1 MWSSLPLWR
10 FRPSGTAP
18 DVNQKRLSGTSCFW
32 WRKSLSALPPCHRK
46 FLSMRKPF
54 CPRKNFLQKMMS
66 YGMTMSF
73 SPMRTSL
80 WKKTYS
86 STRWNCSDGCCPD
99 SLRCRSRGKKTL
111 TKTYSLTRRNCSDGC
126 CPASLRCRS
135 RGKKTLTKTYSST
148 RRNRSCGCCPD
159 SLRCRSRGKKTL
171 TKTYSS
177 TRRNRSCGCC
187 PDSLRCRSRG
197 KKTLTKTYSSTRR
210 NRSCGCCPD
219 SLRCRSRG
227 KKTLTKTYSSTRRNR
242 SCGCCPASLRTQ
254 KILNSL
260 WKRSLHFSLKP
271 NQSSL
276 RMTNQNSLWKKNFWT
291 MSGSVT
297 TWCCSSNRRSVFP
310 VSMNQPVMR

>member
-18 DVNQKRLSGTSCFW
+18 DVNQKLLSGTSCFW

-54 CPRKNFLQKMMS
+54 CPRKNFLQKLMS

-80 WKKTYS
+80 WKKTNS
-86 STRWNCSDGCCPD
+86 LTRRNRSDGCCPD
-99 SLRCRSRGKKTL
+99 SF
-111 TKTYSLTRRNCSDGC
+111 
-126 CPASLRCRS
+126 
-135 RGKKTLTKTYSST
+135 
-148 RRNRSCGCCPD
+148 
-159 SLRCRSRGKKTL
+159 
-171 TKTYSS
+171 
-177 TRRNRSCGCC
+177 
-187 PDSLRCRSRG
+187 
-197 KKTLTKTYSSTRR
+197 
-210 NRSCGCCPD
+210 
-219 SLRCRSRG
+219 RCRSRG

-242 SCGCCPASLRTQ
+242 SCGCCPASLRCRSRGKKTLTKTNSLTRWNRSDGCCPASLRTQ

-260 WKRSLHFSLKP
+260 WKMSLHFSLKP

-276 RMTNQNSLWKKNFWT
+276 RMTSQNSLWKKNFWT

-297 TWCCSSNRRSVFP
+297 TLCCSSNRRSVFP

>member
-80 WKKTYS
+80 WKKTNS
-86 STRWNCSDGCCPD
+86 LTRWNCSDGCCPD
-99 SLRCRSRGKKTL
+99 SFRCRSRGKKTL
-111 TKTYSLTRRNCSDGC
+111 TKTYSLTRRNRSDGC
-126 CPASLRCRS
+126 CPDSFRCRS
-135 RGKKTLTKTYSST
+135 RGKKTLTKTNSLT
-148 RRNRSCGCCPD
+148 RWNRSD
-159 SLRCRSRGKKTL
+159 
-171 TKTYSS
+171 
-177 TRRNRSCGCC
+177 
-187 PDSLRCRSRG
+187 
-197 KKTLTKTYSSTRR
+197 
-210 NRSCGCCPD
+210 
-219 SLRCRSRG
+219 
-227 KKTLTKTYSSTRRNR
+227 
-242 SCGCCPASLRTQ
+242 GCCPASLRTQ

-297 TWCCSSNRRSVFP
+297 TLCCSSNRRSVFP

>member
-80 WKKTYS
+80 WKKT
-86 STRWNCSDGCCPD
+86 N
-99 SLRCRSRGKKTL
+99 
-111 TKTYSLTRRNCSDGC
+111 SLTRRNCSD
-126 CPASLRCRS
+126 
-135 RGKKTLTKTYSST
+135 
-148 RRNRSCGCCPD
+148 GCCPD

-177 TRRNRSCGCC
+177 TRRNCS
-187 PDSLRCRSRG
+187 D
-197 KKTLTKTYSSTRR
+197 
-210 NRSCGCCPD
+210 
-219 SLRCRSRG
+219 
-227 KKTLTKTYSSTRRNR
+227 
-242 SCGCCPASLRTQ
+242 GCCPASLRTQ

-260 WKRSLHFSLKP
+260 WKRSLYFSLKP

-297 TWCCSSNRRSVFP
+297 TLCCSSNRRSVFP

>member
-54 CPRKNFLQKMMS
+54 CPRKNFLQKLMS

-80 WKKTYS
+80 WKKTNS
-86 STRWNCSDGCCPD
+86 LTRRNRSDGCCPD
-99 SLRCRSRGKKTL
+99 SFRCRSRGKKTL
-111 TKTYSLTRRNCSDGC
+111 TKTNSLTRW
-126 CPASLRCRS
+126 
-135 RGKKTLTKTYSST
+135 
-148 RRNRSCGCCPD
+148 NRSD
-159 SLRCRSRGKKTL
+159 
-171 TKTYSS
+171 
-177 TRRNRSCGCC
+177 
-187 PDSLRCRSRG
+187 
-197 KKTLTKTYSSTRR
+197 
-210 NRSCGCCPD
+210 
-219 SLRCRSRG
+219 
-227 KKTLTKTYSSTRRNR
+227 
-242 SCGCCPASLRTQ
+242 GCCPASLRTQ

-297 TWCCSSNRRSVFP
+297 TLCCSSNRRSVFP

>member
-18 DVNQKRLSGTSCFW
+18 DVNQKLLSGTSCFW

-80 WKKTYS
+80 WKKTNS
-86 STRWNCSDGCCPD
+86 LTRRNCSDGCCPD

-111 TKTYSLTRRNCSDGC
+111 TKTN
-126 CPASLRCRS
+126 
-135 RGKKTLTKTYSST
+135 
-148 RRNRSCGCCPD
+148 
-159 SLRCRSRGKKTL
+159 
-171 TKTYSS
+171 
-177 TRRNRSCGCC
+177 
-187 PDSLRCRSRG
+187 
-197 KKTLTKTYSSTRR
+197 
-210 NRSCGCCPD
+210 
-219 SLRCRSRG
+219 
-227 KKTLTKTYSSTRRNR
+227 SSTRRNR

-276 RMTNQNSLWKKNFWT
+276 RMTNLNSLWKKNFWT

-297 TWCCSSNRRSVFP
+297 TLCCSSNRRSVFP

>member
-18 DVNQKRLSGTSCFW
+18 DVNQKPLSGTSCFW

-80 WKKTYS
+80 WKKTNS
-86 STRWNCSDGCCPD
+86 LTRWNRSDGCCPD
-99 SLRCRSRGKKTL
+99 SFRCRSRGKKTL

-126 CPASLRCRS
+126 CPASLR
-135 RGKKTLTKTYSST
+135 
-148 RRNRSCGCCPD
+148 
-159 SLRCRSRGKKTL
+159 
-171 TKTYSS
+171 
-177 TRRNRSCGCC
+177 
-187 PDSLRCRSRG
+187 
-197 KKTLTKTYSSTRR
+197 
-210 NRSCGCCPD
+210 
-219 SLRCRSRG
+219 
-227 KKTLTKTYSSTRRNR
+227 
-242 SCGCCPASLRTQ
+242 TQ

-260 WKRSLHFSLKP
+260 WKRSLYFSLKP

-297 TWCCSSNRRSVFP
+297 TLCCSSNRRSVFP

>member
-54 CPRKNFLQKMMS
+54 CPRKNFLQKLMS

-80 WKKTYS
+80 WKKT
-86 STRWNCSDGCCPD
+86 N
-99 SLRCRSRGKKTL
+99 SL
-111 TKTYSLTRRNCSDGC
+111 
-126 CPASLRCRS
+126 
-135 RGKKTLTKTYSST
+135 T

-177 TRRNRSCGCC
+177 TRWNCPGGCC
-187 PDSLRCRSRG
+187 PASLRCRSRG
-197 KKTLTKTYSSTRR
+197 KKTLTKTYSLTRW

-219 SLRCRSRG
+219 SFRCRSRG
-227 KKTLTKTYSSTRRNR
+227 KKTLTKTNSSTRRNR

-260 WKRSLHFSLKP
+260 WKRSLYFSLKP

-297 TWCCSSNRRSVFP
+297 TLCCSSNRRSVFP

>member
-80 WKKTYS
+80 WKKMNS
-86 STRWNCSDGCCPD
+86 LTRRNRSDGCCPD
-99 SLRCRSRGKKTL
+99 SF
-111 TKTYSLTRRNCSDGC
+111 
-126 CPASLRCRS
+126 RCRS

-148 RRNRSCGCCPD
+148 RRNC
-159 SLRCRSRGKKTL
+159 
-171 TKTYSS
+171 
-177 TRRNRSCGCC
+177 
-187 PDSLRCRSRG
+187 
-197 KKTLTKTYSSTRR
+197 
-210 NRSCGCCPD
+210 
-219 SLRCRSRG
+219 
-227 KKTLTKTYSSTRRNR
+227 
-242 SCGCCPASLRTQ
+242 SCGCCPAGLRTQ

-297 TWCCSSNRRSVFP
+297 TLCCSSNRRSVFP

>member
-18 DVNQKRLSGTSCFW
+18 DVNQKLLSGTSCFW

-80 WKKTYS
+80 WKKTNSLTRRNRSDGCCPDSFRCRSRRKKTLTKTYS
-86 STRWNCSDGCCPD
+86 STRWNCSDGCCPAG
-99 SLRCRSRGKKTL
+99 LRCRSREKKTL
-111 TKTYSLTRRNCSDGC
+111 TKTYSLTRRNC
-126 CPASLRCRS
+126 
-135 RGKKTLTKTYSST
+135 
-148 RRNRSCGCCPD
+148 
-159 SLRCRSRGKKTL
+159 
-171 TKTYSS
+171 
-177 TRRNRSCGCC
+177 
-187 PDSLRCRSRG
+187 
-197 KKTLTKTYSSTRR
+197 
-210 NRSCGCCPD
+210 
-219 SLRCRSRG
+219 
-227 KKTLTKTYSSTRRNR
+227 

-297 TWCCSSNRRSVFP
+297 TLCCSSNRRSVFP

>member
-80 WKKTYS
+80 WKKTNSLTRRNCSCGCCPASLRCRSRGKKTLTKTYS
-86 STRWNCSDGCCPD
+86 STRRNRSDGCCPD

-111 TKTYSLTRRNCSDGC
+111 TKTYSLTRRN
-126 CPASLRCRS
+126 
-135 RGKKTLTKTYSST
+135 
-148 RRNRSCGCCPD
+148 
-159 SLRCRSRGKKTL
+159 
-171 TKTYSS
+171 
-177 TRRNRSCGCC
+177 
-187 PDSLRCRSRG
+187 
-197 KKTLTKTYSSTRR
+197 
-210 NRSCGCCPD
+210 
-219 SLRCRSRG
+219 
-227 KKTLTKTYSSTRRNR
+227 R
-242 SCGCCPASLRTQ
+242 SCGCCPAGLRTQ

-297 TWCCSSNRRSVFP
+297 TLCCSSNRRSVFP

>member
-1 MWSSLPLWR
+1 MRHRWSSLPLWR

-80 WKKTYS
+80 WKKTNS
-86 STRWNCSDGCCPD
+86 LTRRNRSDGCCPD
-99 SLRCRSRGKKTL
+99 SFRCRSRGKKTL
-111 TKTYSLTRRNCSDGC
+111 TKTYSL
-126 CPASLRCRS
+126 
-135 RGKKTLTKTYSST
+135 T

-171 TKTYSS
+171 TKTYSL
-177 TRRNRSCGCC
+177 TRRNRS
-187 PDSLRCRSRG
+187 D
-197 KKTLTKTYSSTRR
+197 
-210 NRSCGCCPD
+210 
-219 SLRCRSRG
+219 
-227 KKTLTKTYSSTRRNR
+227 
-242 SCGCCPASLRTQ
+242 GCCPAGLRTQ

-276 RMTNQNSLWKKNFWT
+276 RMTNLNSLWKKNFWT

-297 TWCCSSNRRSVFP
+297 TLCCSSNRRSVFP

>member
-80 WKKTYS
+80 WKKTNS
-86 STRWNCSDGCCPD
+86 LTRRNCPDGCCPD
-99 SLRCRSRGKKTL
+99 SFRCRSRGKKTL
-111 TKTYSLTRRNCSDGC
+111 TKTYSLTRRNCPDGC
-126 CPASLRCRS
+126 CPDSFRCRS

-148 RRNRSCGCCPD
+148 RW
-159 SLRCRSRGKKTL
+159 
-171 TKTYSS
+171 
-177 TRRNRSCGCC
+177 
-187 PDSLRCRSRG
+187 
-197 KKTLTKTYSSTRR
+197 
-210 NRSCGCCPD
+210 
-219 SLRCRSRG
+219 
-227 KKTLTKTYSSTRRNR
+227 NR

-297 TWCCSSNRRSVFP
+297 TLCCSSNRRSVFP

>member
-80 WKKTYS
+80 WKKT
-86 STRWNCSDGCCPD
+86 N
-99 SLRCRSRGKKTL
+99 
-111 TKTYSLTRRNCSDGC
+111 SLTRRNCSDGC

-135 RGKKTLTKTYSST
+135 RGKKTLTKTYSLT

-159 SLRCRSRGKKTL
+159 SF
-171 TKTYSS
+171 
-177 TRRNRSCGCC
+177 
-187 PDSLRCRSRG
+187 
-197 KKTLTKTYSSTRR
+197 
-210 NRSCGCCPD
+210 
-219 SLRCRSRG
+219 RCRSRG

-260 WKRSLHFSLKP
+260 WKRSLYFSLKP

-297 TWCCSSNRRSVFP
+297 TLCCSSNRRSVFP

>member
-54 CPRKNFLQKMMS
+54 CPRKNFLQKLMS

-80 WKKTYS
+80 WKKT
-86 STRWNCSDGCCPD
+86 N
-99 SLRCRSRGKKTL
+99 
-111 TKTYSLTRRNCSDGC
+111 SLTRRNCSDGC
-126 CPASLRCRS
+126 CPDSFRCRS

-177 TRRNRSCGCC
+177 TRRNRS
-187 PDSLRCRSRG
+187 D
-197 KKTLTKTYSSTRR
+197 
-210 NRSCGCCPD
+210 
-219 SLRCRSRG
+219 
-227 KKTLTKTYSSTRRNR
+227 
-242 SCGCCPASLRTQ
+242 GCCPAGLRTQ

-297 TWCCSSNRRSVFP
+297 TLCCSSNRRSVFP

>member
-80 WKKTYS
+80 WKKTNS
-86 STRWNCSDGCCPD
+86 LTRRNCSDGCCPD

-111 TKTYSLTRRNCSDGC
+111 TKTYSLTRRNRSCGC
-126 CPASLRCRS
+126 CPDSFRCRF
-135 RGKKTLTKTYSST
+135 RGKKTLTKTYSLT
-148 RRNRSCGCCPD
+148 RRNC
-159 SLRCRSRGKKTL
+159 
-171 TKTYSS
+171 
-177 TRRNRSCGCC
+177 
-187 PDSLRCRSRG
+187 
-197 KKTLTKTYSSTRR
+197 
-210 NRSCGCCPD
+210 
-219 SLRCRSRG
+219 
-227 KKTLTKTYSSTRRNR
+227 

-260 WKRSLHFSLKP
+260 WKRRLYFSLKP

-297 TWCCSSNRRSVFP
+297 TLCCSSNRRSVFP

>member
-18 DVNQKRLSGTSCFW
+18 DVNQKLLSGTSCFW

-80 WKKTYS
+80 WKKTNS
-86 STRWNCSDGCCPD
+86 LTRRNCSDGCCPD
-99 SLRCRSRGKKTL
+99 SFRCRSRGKKTL
-111 TKTYSLTRRNCSDGC
+111 TKTYSLTRRNC
-126 CPASLRCRS
+126 
-135 RGKKTLTKTYSST
+135 
-148 RRNRSCGCCPD
+148 SCGCCPD

-177 TRRNRSCGCC
+177 TRRNRS
-187 PDSLRCRSRG
+187 D
-197 KKTLTKTYSSTRR
+197 
-210 NRSCGCCPD
+210 
-219 SLRCRSRG
+219 
-227 KKTLTKTYSSTRRNR
+227 
-242 SCGCCPASLRTQ
+242 GCCPAGLRTQ

-297 TWCCSSNRRSVFP
+297 TLCCSSNRRSVFP

>member
-18 DVNQKRLSGTSCFW
+18 DVNQKLLSGTSCFW

-80 WKKTYS
+80 WKKTNS
-86 STRWNCSDGCCPD
+86 LTRRNRSDGCCPD
-99 SLRCRSRGKKTL
+99 SFRCRSRGKKTLTKTNSLTRRNRSDGCCPDSFRCRSRGKKTLTKTNSLTRRNRSDGCCPDSFRCRSRGKKTL
-111 TKTYSLTRRNCSDGC
+111 TKTYSLTRRNRSCGC
-126 CPASLRCRS
+126 CPDSFRCRS
-135 RGKKTLTKTYSST
+135 RGKKTLTKTYS
-148 RRNRSCGCCPD
+148 
-159 SLRCRSRGKKTL
+159 L
-171 TKTYSS
+171 
-177 TRRNRSCGCC
+177 
-187 PDSLRCRSRG
+187 
-197 KKTLTKTYSSTRR
+197 
-210 NRSCGCCPD
+210 
-219 SLRCRSRG
+219 
-227 KKTLTKTYSSTRRNR
+227 TRRNR

-271 NQSSL
+271 NRSSL

-297 TWCCSSNRRSVFP
+297 TLCCSSNRRSVFP

>member
-80 WKKTYS
+80 WKKTNS
-86 STRWNCSDGCCPD
+86 LTRRNCSDGCCPD

-111 TKTYSLTRRNCSDGC
+111 TKTYSLTRRNRSCGC

-135 RGKKTLTKTYSST
+135 RGKKTLTKTYSLT
-148 RRNRSCGCCPD
+148 RRNC
-159 SLRCRSRGKKTL
+159 
-171 TKTYSS
+171 
-177 TRRNRSCGCC
+177 
-187 PDSLRCRSRG
+187 
-197 KKTLTKTYSSTRR
+197 
-210 NRSCGCCPD
+210 
-219 SLRCRSRG
+219 
-227 KKTLTKTYSSTRRNR
+227 

-276 RMTNQNSLWKKNFWT
+276 RMTNLNSLWKKNFWT

-297 TWCCSSNRRSVFP
+297 TLWCSSIRKSVFP
-310 VSMNQPVMR
+310 VNMNQPVMR

>member
-18 DVNQKRLSGTSCFW
+18 DVNQKLLSGTSCFW

-80 WKKTYS
+80 WKKTNS
-86 STRWNCSDGCCPD
+86 LTRRNCSDGCCPD

-111 TKTYSLTRRNCSDGC
+111 TKTYSLTRRNRSCGC

-135 RGKKTLTKTYSST
+135 RGKKTLTKTNSLT
-148 RRNRSCGCCPD
+148 RW
-159 SLRCRSRGKKTL
+159 
-171 TKTYSS
+171 
-177 TRRNRSCGCC
+177 
-187 PDSLRCRSRG
+187 
-197 KKTLTKTYSSTRR
+197 
-210 NRSCGCCPD
+210 
-219 SLRCRSRG
+219 
-227 KKTLTKTYSSTRRNR
+227 NR

-260 WKRSLHFSLKP
+260 WKMSLHFSLKP

-276 RMTNQNSLWKKNFWT
+276 RMTSQNSLWKKNFWT

-297 TWCCSSNRRSVFP
+297 TLCCSSNRRSVFP

>member
-18 DVNQKRLSGTSCFW
+18 DVNQKPLSGTSCFW

-80 WKKTYS
+80 WKKT
-86 STRWNCSDGCCPD
+86 N
-99 SLRCRSRGKKTL
+99 
-111 TKTYSLTRRNCSDGC
+111 SLTRRNCSD
-126 CPASLRCRS
+126 
-135 RGKKTLTKTYSST
+135 
-148 RRNRSCGCCPD
+148 
-159 SLRCRSRGKKTL
+159 
-171 TKTYSS
+171 
-177 TRRNRSCGCC
+177 
-187 PDSLRCRSRG
+187 
-197 KKTLTKTYSSTRR
+197 
-210 NRSCGCCPD
+210 GCCPD

-276 RMTNQNSLWKKNFWT
+276 RMTNLNSLWKKNFWT

-297 TWCCSSNRRSVFP
+297 TLCCSSNRRSVFP

>member
-18 DVNQKRLSGTSCFW
+18 DVNQKLLSGTSCFW

-80 WKKTYS
+80 WKKTNS
-86 STRWNCSDGCCPD
+86 LTRRNRSDGCCPD

-111 TKTYSLTRRNCSDGC
+111 TKTYSLTRRN
-126 CPASLRCRS
+126 
-135 RGKKTLTKTYSST
+135 
-148 RRNRSCGCCPD
+148 
-159 SLRCRSRGKKTL
+159 
-171 TKTYSS
+171 
-177 TRRNRSCGCC
+177 
-187 PDSLRCRSRG
+187 
-197 KKTLTKTYSSTRR
+197 
-210 NRSCGCCPD
+210 
-219 SLRCRSRG
+219 
-227 KKTLTKTYSSTRRNR
+227 R
-242 SCGCCPASLRTQ
+242 SCGCCPAGLRTQ

-276 RMTNQNSLWKKNFWT
+276 RMTSQNSLWKKNFWT

-297 TWCCSSNRRSVFP
+297 TLCCSSNRRSVFP

>member
-54 CPRKNFLQKMMS
+54 CPRKNFLQKLMS

-80 WKKTYS
+80 WKKT
-86 STRWNCSDGCCPD
+86 N
-99 SLRCRSRGKKTL
+99 
-111 TKTYSLTRRNCSDGC
+111 SLTRRNCSDGC
-126 CPASLRCRS
+126 CPDSFRCRS

-148 RRNRSCGCCPD
+148 RRNRSD
-159 SLRCRSRGKKTL
+159 
-171 TKTYSS
+171 
-177 TRRNRSCGCC
+177 
-187 PDSLRCRSRG
+187 
-197 KKTLTKTYSSTRR
+197 
-210 NRSCGCCPD
+210 
-219 SLRCRSRG
+219 
-227 KKTLTKTYSSTRRNR
+227 
-242 SCGCCPASLRTQ
+242 GCCPAGLRTQ

-297 TWCCSSNRRSVFP
+297 TLCCSSNRRSVFP

>member
-18 DVNQKRLSGTSCFW
+18 DVNQKLLSGTSCFW

-80 WKKTYS
+80 WKKTNS
-86 STRWNCSDGCCPD
+86 LTRRNRSDGCCPD
-99 SLRCRSRGKKTL
+99 SFRCRSRGKKTL
-111 TKTYSLTRRNCSDGC
+111 TKTN
-126 CPASLRCRS
+126 
-135 RGKKTLTKTYSST
+135 SST
-148 RRNRSCGCCPD
+148 RRNRSD
-159 SLRCRSRGKKTL
+159 
-171 TKTYSS
+171 
-177 TRRNRSCGCC
+177 
-187 PDSLRCRSRG
+187 
-197 KKTLTKTYSSTRR
+197 
-210 NRSCGCCPD
+210 
-219 SLRCRSRG
+219 
-227 KKTLTKTYSSTRRNR
+227 
-242 SCGCCPASLRTQ
+242 GCCPASLRTQ

-276 RMTNQNSLWKKNFWT
+276 RMTNLNSLWKKNFWT

-297 TWCCSSNRRSVFP
+297 TLCCSSNRRSVFP

>member
-54 CPRKNFLQKMMS
+54 CPRKNFLQKLMS

-80 WKKTYS
+80 WKKTNS
-86 STRWNCSDGCCPD
+86 LTRRNRSDGCCPD
-99 SLRCRSRGKKTL
+99 SFRCRSRGKKTL
-111 TKTYSLTRRNCSDGC
+111 TKTNSLTRRNRSDGC
-126 CPASLRCRS
+126 CPDSFRCRS
-135 RGKKTLTKTYSST
+135 RGKKTLTKTNSLT
-148 RRNRSCGCCPD
+148 RWNRSD
-159 SLRCRSRGKKTL
+159 
-171 TKTYSS
+171 
-177 TRRNRSCGCC
+177 
-187 PDSLRCRSRG
+187 
-197 KKTLTKTYSSTRR
+197 
-210 NRSCGCCPD
+210 
-219 SLRCRSRG
+219 
-227 KKTLTKTYSSTRRNR
+227 
-242 SCGCCPASLRTQ
+242 GCCPASLRTQ

-297 TWCCSSNRRSVFP
+297 TLCCSSNRRSVFP

>member
-18 DVNQKRLSGTSCFW
+18 DVNQKLLSGTSCFW

-54 CPRKNFLQKMMS
+54 CPRKNFLQKLMS

-80 WKKTYS
+80 WKKTNS
-86 STRWNCSDGCCPD
+86 LTRRNRSDGCCPD
-99 SLRCRSRGKKTL
+99 SF
-111 TKTYSLTRRNCSDGC
+111 
-126 CPASLRCRS
+126 
-135 RGKKTLTKTYSST
+135 
-148 RRNRSCGCCPD
+148 
-159 SLRCRSRGKKTL
+159 
-171 TKTYSS
+171 
-177 TRRNRSCGCC
+177 
-187 PDSLRCRSRG
+187 
-197 KKTLTKTYSSTRR
+197 
-210 NRSCGCCPD
+210 
-219 SLRCRSRG
+219 RCRSRG

-242 SCGCCPASLRTQ
+242 SCGCCPASLRCRSRGKKTLTKTNSLTRWNRSCGCCPASLRTQ

-260 WKRSLHFSLKP
+260 WKMSLHFSLKP

-276 RMTNQNSLWKKNFWT
+276 RMTSQNSLWKKNFWT

-297 TWCCSSNRRSVFP
+297 TLCCSSNRRSVFP

>member
-99 SLRCRSRGKKTL
+99 SF
-111 TKTYSLTRRNCSDGC
+111 
-126 CPASLRCRS
+126 
-135 RGKKTLTKTYSST
+135 
-148 RRNRSCGCCPD
+148 
-159 SLRCRSRGKKTL
+159 
-171 TKTYSS
+171 
-177 TRRNRSCGCC
+177 
-187 PDSLRCRSRG
+187 
-197 KKTLTKTYSSTRR
+197 
-210 NRSCGCCPD
+210 
-219 SLRCRSRG
+219 RCRSRG

-276 RMTNQNSLWKKNFWT
+276 RMTNLNSLWKKNFWT

-297 TWCCSSNRRSVFP
+297 TLCCSSNRRSVFP

>member
-80 WKKTYS
+80 WKKTNS
-86 STRWNCSDGCCPD
+86 LTRRNCSDGCCPD

-111 TKTYSLTRRNCSDGC
+111 TKTYSLTRRNRSCGC

-135 RGKKTLTKTYSST
+135 RGKKTLTKTYS
-148 RRNRSCGCCPD
+148 
-159 SLRCRSRGKKTL
+159 L
-171 TKTYSS
+171 
-177 TRRNRSCGCC
+177 
-187 PDSLRCRSRG
+187 
-197 KKTLTKTYSSTRR
+197 
-210 NRSCGCCPD
+210 
-219 SLRCRSRG
+219 
-227 KKTLTKTYSSTRRNR
+227 TRRNR

-276 RMTNQNSLWKKNFWT
+276 RMTNQSSLRMTNQNSLWKKNFWT

-297 TWCCSSNRRSVFP
+297 TLCCSSNRRSVFP

>member
-18 DVNQKRLSGTSCFW
+18 DVNQKLLSGTSCFW

-80 WKKTYS
+80 WKKTNS
-86 STRWNCSDGCCPD
+86 LTRRNCSDGCCPD

-111 TKTYSLTRRNCSDGC
+111 TKTYSLTRRNCSD
-126 CPASLRCRS
+126 
-135 RGKKTLTKTYSST
+135 
-148 RRNRSCGCCPD
+148 
-159 SLRCRSRGKKTL
+159 
-171 TKTYSS
+171 
-177 TRRNRSCGCC
+177 
-187 PDSLRCRSRG
+187 
-197 KKTLTKTYSSTRR
+197 
-210 NRSCGCCPD
+210 
-219 SLRCRSRG
+219 
-227 KKTLTKTYSSTRRNR
+227 
-242 SCGCCPASLRTQ
+242 GCCPASLRTQ

-297 TWCCSSNRRSVFP
+297 TLCCSSNRRSVFP

>member
-80 WKKTYS
+80 WKKTNS
-86 STRWNCSDGCCPD
+86 LTRRNRSDGCCPD

-111 TKTYSLTRRNCSDGC
+111 TKTYSLTRRNRSDGC
-126 CPASLRCRS
+126 CPA
-135 RGKKTLTKTYSST
+135 G
-148 RRNRSCGCCPD
+148 
-159 SLRCRSRGKKTL
+159 
-171 TKTYSS
+171 
-177 TRRNRSCGCC
+177 
-187 PDSLRCRSRG
+187 
-197 KKTLTKTYSSTRR
+197 
-210 NRSCGCCPD
+210 
-219 SLRCRSRG
+219 
-227 KKTLTKTYSSTRRNR
+227 
-242 SCGCCPASLRTQ
+242 LRTQ

-276 RMTNQNSLWKKNFWT
+276 RMTSQNSLWKKNFWT

-297 TWCCSSNRRSVFP
+297 TLCCSSNRRSVFP

>member
-18 DVNQKRLSGTSCFW
+18 DVNQKLLSGTSCFW

-80 WKKTYS
+80 WKKTNS
-86 STRWNCSDGCCPD
+86 LTRRNRSDGCCPD
-99 SLRCRSRGKKTL
+99 SFRCRSRGKKTL
-111 TKTYSLTRRNCSDGC
+111 TKTYSL
-126 CPASLRCRS
+126 
-135 RGKKTLTKTYSST
+135 
-148 RRNRSCGCCPD
+148 
-159 SLRCRSRGKKTL
+159 
-171 TKTYSS
+171 
-177 TRRNRSCGCC
+177 
-187 PDSLRCRSRG
+187 
-197 KKTLTKTYSSTRR
+197 TRR

-260 WKRSLHFSLKP
+260 WKRSLYFSLKP

-297 TWCCSSNRRSVFP
+297 TLCCSSNRRSVFP

>member
-18 DVNQKRLSGTSCFW
+18 DVNQKLLSGTSCFW

-80 WKKTYS
+80 WKKTNS
-86 STRWNCSDGCCPD
+86 LTRRNRSDGCCPD
-99 SLRCRSRGKKTL
+99 SF
-111 TKTYSLTRRNCSDGC
+111 
-126 CPASLRCRS
+126 
-135 RGKKTLTKTYSST
+135 
-148 RRNRSCGCCPD
+148 
-159 SLRCRSRGKKTL
+159 
-171 TKTYSS
+171 
-177 TRRNRSCGCC
+177 
-187 PDSLRCRSRG
+187 
-197 KKTLTKTYSSTRR
+197 
-210 NRSCGCCPD
+210 
-219 SLRCRSRG
+219 RCRSRG

-297 TWCCSSNRRSVFP
+297 TLCCSSNRRSVFP

>member
-18 DVNQKRLSGTSCFW
+18 DVNQKLLSGTSCFW

-80 WKKTYS
+80 WKKT
-86 STRWNCSDGCCPD
+86 N
-99 SLRCRSRGKKTL
+99 
-111 TKTYSLTRRNCSDGC
+111 SLTRRNCSDGC
-126 CPASLRCRS
+126 CPDSFRCRS

-148 RRNRSCGCCPD
+148 RRNRSD
-159 SLRCRSRGKKTL
+159 
-171 TKTYSS
+171 
-177 TRRNRSCGCC
+177 
-187 PDSLRCRSRG
+187 
-197 KKTLTKTYSSTRR
+197 
-210 NRSCGCCPD
+210 
-219 SLRCRSRG
+219 
-227 KKTLTKTYSSTRRNR
+227 
-242 SCGCCPASLRTQ
+242 GCCPAGLRTQ

-260 WKRSLHFSLKP
+260 WKRSLYFSLKP

-297 TWCCSSNRRSVFP
+297 TLCCSSNRRSVFP

>member
-18 DVNQKRLSGTSCFW
+18 DVNQKLLSGTSCFW

-80 WKKTYS
+80 WKKTNS
-86 STRWNCSDGCCPD
+86 LTRRNRSDGCCPD

-111 TKTYSLTRRNCSDGC
+111 TKTYSLTRRNC
-126 CPASLRCRS
+126 
-135 RGKKTLTKTYSST
+135 
-148 RRNRSCGCCPD
+148 
-159 SLRCRSRGKKTL
+159 
-171 TKTYSS
+171 
-177 TRRNRSCGCC
+177 
-187 PDSLRCRSRG
+187 
-197 KKTLTKTYSSTRR
+197 
-210 NRSCGCCPD
+210 
-219 SLRCRSRG
+219 
-227 KKTLTKTYSSTRRNR
+227 

-276 RMTNQNSLWKKNFWT
+276 RMTNLNSLWKKNFWT

-297 TWCCSSNRRSVFP
+297 TLCCSSNRRSVFP